1 MAACPFVSISLVQIQ
16 GITLGHQKKLHQTC
30 YSHFRTSAI
39 GLLSTSL
46 PLLYNASQSNG
57 PNMNATFE
65 FHVET
70 SEVSRLQYL
79 FDLIRYELRLKLSP
93 KDQNRWRA
101 DGELPLNRWYSPL

>member
-1 MAACPFVSISLVQIQ
+1 MSFCFDIFGSDSRDYFGSSEKASPNVLLTFP
-16 GITLGHQKKLHQTC
+16 
-30 YSHFRTSAI
+30 SAI
-39 GLLSTSL
+39 GLSSTSL

-79 FDLIRYELRLKLSP
+79 FDLIRYELRRNSP
-93 KDQNRWRA
+93 
-101 DGELPLNRWYSPL
+101 